1 MTYGEL
7 ADRILA
13 EREKVV
19 KHNPRTPYYFL
30 NIAHPALRGI
40 YAAWKPTTSPPSD
53 KERLIR
59 ELKLLNAETLKE
71 IAENFKNQEGN
82 END

>member
-19 KHNPRTPYYFL
+19 KHNPKTPYYFL

-40 YAAWKPTTSPPSD
+40 YAAWKPVTSPPSD
-53 KERLIR
+53 KERLIW
-59 ELKLLNAETLKE
+59 ELKLLNAEALKA
-71 IAENFKNQEGN
+71 IAENFKNQEEN
-82 END
+82 ENG